1 MQHDLLVVSTDA
13 AVLTGR
19 VTALKRA
26 GYAIS
31 ACASFP
37 DARRMLNEGPSPDVL
52 VTDVRLGPYNG
63 LHLVAIARVEH
74 PRTLA
79 VVIGAGDPVLEGEAR
94 GLAARYVVGPLSG
107 AELSAVVAD
116 TLMVPR
122 PRRRWPRKR
131 PTGEIPVLIGG
142 QALPGRVLD
151 VSYGGIGLE
160 VFGADVPNDAFEI
173 VLPDYG
179 VGVQGTR
186 VWTHRMDPSHP
197 ISCGI
202 ALPPADPGWRIF
214 VDELQAEAVHG

>member
-1 MQHDLLVVSTDA
+1 MQHELLVVSTDP

-19 VTALKRA
+19 VTALRQA

-37 DARRMLNEGPSPDVL
+37 DARRLLNEGSSPDVL

-79 VVIGAGDPVLEGEAR
+79 VVIGGADHVLEGEAR
-94 GLAARYVVGPLSG
+94 GLSARYVVGPLSG
-107 AELSAVVAD
+107 AELATVVAD

-131 PTGEIPVLIGG
+131 PSMDIPVLIGG
-142 QALPGRVLD
+142 LPGRVLD

-160 VFGADVPNDAFEI
+160 VFGADVPSDALEI
-173 VLPDYG
+173 VLPDHG
-179 VGVQGTR
+179 VGVHGR
-186 VWTHRMDPSHP
+186 PVWVQRMDPSHP
-197 ISCGI
+197 FSCGI
-202 ALPPADPGWRIF
+202 SLPPADPGWRLF
-214 VDELQAEAVHG
+214 VDDLQAEAIPG

>member
-1 MQHDLLVVSTDA
+1 MQHELLVVSTDP

-19 VTALKRA
+19 VTALRQA

-37 DARRMLNEGPSPDVL
+37 DARRLLSEGSSPDVL

-79 VVIGAGDPVLEGEAR
+79 IVIGGADPVLEGEAR
-94 GLAARYVVGPLSG
+94 GLSARYVVGPLPG
-107 AELSAVVAD
+107 KELATAVAD

-131 PTGEIPVLIGG
+131 PTGDIPVLIGG
-142 QALPGRVLD
+142 LPGRVLD

-160 VFGADVPNDAFEI
+160 VFGAEVPGDSLDI
-173 VLPDYG
+173 VLPDHG
-179 VGVQGTR
+179 VGVQGR
-186 VWTHRMDPSHP
+186 PVWVQRMDPSHP
-197 ISCGI
+197 FSCGI
-202 ALPPADPGWRIF
+202 SLTPADPGWRLF
-214 VDELQAEAVHG
+214 VDDLQAEAIPG